1 MSDLSDRILSDT
13 RFNHSSRWQS
23 LAVTALALAGLTL
36 LGCDR
41 ENRANPQGA
50 EPNNRQSPTPTR
62 YSIDR
67 SHRGEALPSIIVRDA
82 NGAQATLSDLIGQP
96 VILNLWAT
104 WCGPCVEELPTLDRL
119 AASTRG
125 TAQVI
130 ALSQDIGD
138 DGTGPRRFLS
148 QRGWT
153 SIAAWHDPENEI
165 GLVYGGGLPTTI
177 LFDAEGREVV
187 RVIGPMDWMSGAART
202 LLTEAGIGE

>member
-1 MSDLSDRILSDT
+1 MSELSDRLMSDT
-13 RFNHSSRWQS
+13 RFNHSSKWQS

-41 ENRANPQGA
+41 ENSANPQGA
-50 EPNNRQSPTPTR
+50 AANNRQSPAPTR
-62 YSIDR
+62 YAIDK
-67 SHRGEALPSIIVRDA
+67 SHRGTFLPSTSVIDDE
-82 NGAQATLSDLIGQP
+82 GQEATLSDLVGKP

-119 AASTRG
+119 AATTAG

-138 DGTGPRRFLS
+138 DGAGPRRFLE
-148 QRGWT
+148 QHGWST
-153 SIAAWHDPENEI
+153 IAAWHDPDNEV

-177 LFDAEGREVV
+177 LFDAQGREVA
-187 RVIGPMDWMSGAART
+187 RVIGPMDWMSGAARA
-202 LLTEAGIGE
+202 LLAEAGIGE

>member
-1 MSDLSDRILSDT
+1 M
-13 RFNHSSRWQS
+13 
-23 LAVTALALAGLTL
+23 
-36 LGCDR
+36 
-41 ENRANPQGA
+41 
-50 EPNNRQSPTPTR
+50 
-62 YSIDR
+62 
-67 SHRGEALPSIIVRDA
+67 PSTIVRDA
-82 NGAQATLSDLIGQP
+82 NGTQATLTDLIGQP

-138 DGTGPRRFLS
+138 DGAGPRRFLE
-148 QRGWT
+148 QHGW
-153 SIAAWHDPENEI
+153 SNIAAWHDPDNEV

-177 LFDAEGREVV
+177 LFDAEGREVA